1 MAVTR
6 SRGDVMEEEEYVI
19 YVAEEAEHVMWRRRW
34 RRRWRRTE
42 AKEKSCSP
50 DSSASSGGLTGPH

>member
-6 SRGDVMEEEEYVI
+6 SGGGVMEEVEEG
-19 YVAEEAEHVMWRRRW
+19 EHVMWW
-34 RRRWRRTE
+34 RRRWGVHPPTSSWRIE

-50 DSSASSGGLTGPH
+50 DSSASSGGLTGAH

>member
-6 SRGDVMEEEEYVI
+6 SGGEVMEEVED
-19 YVAEEAEHVMWRRRW
+19 VMWWKRRCWKRW
-34 RRRWRRTE
+34 RRIE

-50 DSSASSGGLTGPH
+50 DSSASSGGLTGAH